1 MTSQEATAVLETI
14 YRQCAD
20 ICEIAKTAAR
30 HRKSLSGQGPYGMR
44 FHDAVIAL
52 SKTSATLKPV
62 PALAG
67 LDDDASGRFSS
78 LFDVIRS
85 PKAQPRERIDAVKQM
100 KMTCETV
107 VLPAVGKLSA
117 NPVPETEQVLPLDLV
132 RPTRRKYIERVA
144 VQANGCYERQWCDA
158 CSVMMRRLVETL
170 IIEMY
175 KAKGIENG
183 IKNHAGD
190 FMMLGGLI
198 DAVLADQSSNL
209 GRDVKKTLP
218 EIKTLGDWSAHARR
232 YTATKQ
238 DLDKVLP
245 GFRRIVEEF
254 LHLAGLL

>member
-1 MTSQEATAVLETI
+1 M
-14 YRQCAD
+14 
-20 ICEIAKTAAR
+20 
-30 HRKSLSGQGPYGMR
+30 
-44 FHDAVIAL
+44 
-52 SKTSATLKPV
+52 
-62 PALAG
+62 
-67 LDDDASGRFSS
+67 
-78 LFDVIRS
+78 
-85 PKAQPRERIDAVKQM
+85 KQM

-132 RPTRRKYIERVA
+132 RPTRRKYIERVV
-144 VQANGCYERQWCDA
+144 VQANGCYERQWYDA

-175 KAKGIENG
+175 EAKGIENG

-190 FMMLGGLI
+190 FMMLSGLI